1 MAVRQ
6 QDSGNST
13 GWTDACLLG
22 FTALVKGVG
31 GWAGG
36 SQALLTDALNAV
48 ADAVRVKGTR
58 SVHPSSL
65 WIKMM
70 LAALVLVGAIE
81 ASISGIGQLVNGP
94 SQTLNGWAVAAFFV
108 AVVIGEGLFI
118 LNYRR
123 RLQQDRE
130 TAIRYAAEHRI
141 SLYASML
148 VAAGMAL
155 SVAGSGFDIPLFV
168 YADPAASLLVA
179 ILVMVKA
186 LRLMLSFFEN
196 SSQLV
201 ARTKII
207 DPTPFIETVQRI
219 QGVIEVRELKAQ
231 ESLET
236 VTVELVLSVNPRM
249 TVKEA
254 EEIAQRA
261 RDLLLHRFVQVVD
274 VHVRVEPYHTGYP
287 YKSNEELPDS
297 GEQPTIVQ

>member
-1 MAVRQ
+1 MTVRQ
-6 QDSGNST
+6 PDSGNST

-31 GWAGG
+31 GWVGG
-36 SQALLTDALNAV
+36 SQALLTDALNSV
-48 ADAVRVKGTR
+48 ADAVPGTR
-58 SVHPSSL
+58 KGYQSSL
-65 WIKMM
+65 RIKIL
-70 LAALVLVGAIE
+70 LAVLVLVGAIE
-81 ASISGIGQLVNGP
+81 AFISGIGQLVNEP
-94 SQTLNGWAVAAFFV
+94 SQTLNGWAVAAFFI
-108 AVVIGEGLFI
+108 AVMIGEGLFV
-118 LNYRR
+118 LGYRR
-123 RLQQDRE
+123 RFRQDRE
-130 TAIRYAAEHRI
+130 SAIRYAADHRI

-179 ILVMVKA
+179 VLVTVKV
-186 LRLMLSFFEN
+186 LRLISSFFES
-196 SSQLV
+196 SSQTGNQPKV
-201 ARTKII
+201 I

-219 QGVIEVRELKAQ
+219 QGVIEVRALKAQ

-254 EEIAQRA
+254 EEIAQRS
-261 RDLLLHRFVQVVD
+261 RDLLMHRFVQVVD

-287 YKSNEELPDS
+287 YKSNEELPES

>member
-1 MAVRQ
+1 MTVRQ

-31 GWAGG
+31 GWFGG
-36 SQALLTDALNAV
+36 SQALLTDALNSV
-48 ADAVRVKGTR
+48 ADAVRGTR
-58 SVHPSSL
+58 SPRHSSL
-65 WIKMM
+65 WIKIL

-81 ASISGIGQLVNGP
+81 ASISGIGQLMNGP
-94 SQTLNGWAVAAFFV
+94 GQTLNGWAVAAFSV
-108 AVVIGEGLFI
+108 AVVIGEGLFVWG
-118 LNYRR
+118 YRR
-123 RLQQDRE
+123 RLRQDRE
-130 TAIRYAAEHRI
+130 AAIRYASEHRI

-155 SVAGSGFDIPLFV
+155 SVAGSGFDIPLFA

-179 ILVMVKA
+179 ILVIVKA
-186 LRLMLSFFEN
+186 LRLMSSFFE
-196 SSQLV
+196 SSPQKGAGLKTV
-201 ARTKII
+201 
-207 DPTPFIETVQRI
+207 DPKPFIETVQRI

-254 EEIAQRA
+254 EEIAQRS
-261 RDLLLHRFVQVVD
+261 RDLLMHRFVRVVD
-274 VHVRVEPYHTGYP
+274 VRVRVEPYHTGYP
-287 YKSNEELPDS
+287 YKSNEELPES

>member
-1 MAVRQ
+1 MTVRQ

-22 FTALVKGVG
+22 FTALIKGVG
-31 GWAGG
+31 GWLWG

-48 ADAVRVKGTR
+48 ADAVRGTR
-58 SVHPSSL
+58 PGQQSSL
-65 WIKMM
+65 WIKML
-70 LAALVLVGAIE
+70 LATLVLVGAIE
-81 ASISGIGQLVNGP
+81 AFISGIGQLVNGP

-118 LNYRR
+118 MGYRR
-123 RLQQDRE
+123 RFQQDRE
-130 TAIRYAAEHRI
+130 SAIRYAADHRI

-179 ILVMVKA
+179 ILVTVKV
-186 LRLMLSFFEN
+186 LRLISSFFES
-196 SSQLV
+196 SSQTGKQSTV
-201 ARTKII
+201 I

-219 QGVIEVRELKAQ
+219 QGVIEVRTLKAQ

-254 EEIAQRA
+254 EEIAQRS
-261 RDLLLHRFVQVVD
+261 RDLLMHRFVQVVD

-287 YKSNEELPDS
+287 YKSNEELPES

>member
-1 MAVRQ
+1 MTVRQ

-31 GWAGG
+31 GWFGG
-36 SQALLTDALNAV
+36 SQALLTDALNSV
-48 ADAVRVKGTR
+48 ADAVRGTR
-58 SVHPSSL
+58 SPRHSSL
-65 WIKMM
+65 WIKIL

-81 ASISGIGQLVNGP
+81 ASISAIGQLMNGP
-94 SQTLNGWAVAAFFV
+94 GQTLNGWAVAAFSV
-108 AVVIGEGLFI
+108 AVVIGEGLFVWG
-118 LNYRR
+118 YRR
-123 RLQQDRE
+123 RLRQDRE
-130 TAIRYAAEHRI
+130 AAIRYAAEHRI

-155 SVAGSGFDIPLFV
+155 SVAGSGFDIPLFA

-179 ILVMVKA
+179 ILVIVKA
-186 LRLMLSFFEN
+186 LRLMSSFFES
-196 SSQLV
+196 SSQKGAGLKMV
-201 ARTKII
+201 
-207 DPTPFIETVQRI
+207 DPKPFIETVQRI

-254 EEIAQRA
+254 EEIAQRS
-261 RDLLLHRFVQVVD
+261 RDLLMHRFVRVVD
-274 VHVRVEPYHTGYP
+274 VRVRVEPYHAGYP
-287 YKSNEELPDS
+287 YKSNEELPES